1 MEEIIMSKIIRYI
14 IVVFVIIL
22 ICIIGVTIVVKKNN
36 KIVKNSQDGN
46 ISYIEYEDYNELAL
60 KLAEKNGD
68 WSRYRLCENFR
79 KKYNEKDGIFGKMQ
93 FDKVE
98 YRPFHDGKYSF
109 EEYPYLVVTQGSKKT
124 AYMFSLYEALNGYD
138 IQWTDKIEIT
148 DENGNE
154 LEGKIKVD
162 GDSFVR
168 AMQMLAWGYE
178 QEECIGKTEKFK
190 EKYPYFL
197 DLFIHYS
204 PLEFNQIT
212 FLDELSS
219 FEKNEAYF
227 EVDSNLEC
235 KKRTYIVKLI
245 LDKFNFIDDADVKLI
260 NEVKYNKY
268 EQSGGLY
275 IFYKNSDWND
285 LWLTDSFK
293 KKYNSLNGVFPEID
307 KLGNNFSFNTDF
319 NMYNQISIDGIA
331 SINQIRE
338 FIINKNKCF
347 YLYEVY
353 IKDNKYIDDVI
364 YKKLPY
370 DSSMTLEEVRNAY
383 IRDYVEKN

>member
-1 MEEIIMSKIIRYI
+1 MEEVIMPKIIRYI

-36 KIVKNSQDGN
+36 KIVKNSHDEN

-98 YRPFHDGKYSF
+98 YKPFHDGKYPF
-109 EEYPYLVVTQGSKKT
+109 EEYPYLVVTQGLKKT
-124 AYMFSLYEALNGYD
+124 AYMFSLYEAVNGYD
-138 IQWTDKIEIT
+138 LQWTDKIEIT
-148 DENGNE
+148 DETGNE

-162 GDSFVR
+162 KDSFVR
-168 AMQMLAWGYE
+168 AMHMLAWGYE

-212 FLDELSS
+212 FIEELSS

-235 KKRTYIVKLI
+235 KKRTYVVKLT
-245 LDKFNFIDDADVKLI
+245 LDKFNFIDDADVKLRKEMAYEPTSGRHLGAALFYINSNLANLNIGNNLIIKYTKMGSIFQDINLIDLNNQYGKEICEI
-260 NEVKYNKY
+260 NESEDIVKLKLSNGEYKY
-268 EQSGGLY
+268 YLCKYQYG
-275 IFYKNSDWND
+275 KDW
-285 LWLTDSFK
+285 
-293 KKYNSLNGVFPEID
+293 
-307 KLGNNFSFNTDF
+307 
-319 NMYNQISIDGIA
+319 Q
-331 SINQIRE
+331 
-338 FIINKNKCF
+338 
-347 YLYEVY
+347 
-353 IKDNKYIDDVI
+353 IDDI
-364 YKKLPY
+364 QYKELNY
-370 DSSMTLEEVRNAY
+370 DDKDIKKVKSLYLQSLE
-383 IRDYVEKN
+383 DK

>member
-1 MEEIIMSKIIRYI
+1 M
-14 IVVFVIIL
+14 
-22 ICIIGVTIVVKKNN
+22 
-36 KIVKNSQDGN
+36 
-46 ISYIEYEDYNELAL
+46 
-60 KLAEKNGD
+60 
-68 WSRYRLCENFR
+68 
-79 KKYNEKDGIFGKMQ
+79 
-93 FDKVE
+93 
-98 YRPFHDGKYSF
+98 
-109 EEYPYLVVTQGSKKT
+109 
-124 AYMFSLYEALNGYD
+124 
-138 IQWTDKIEIT
+138 
-148 DENGNE
+148 
-154 LEGKIKVD
+154 
-162 GDSFVR
+162 
-168 AMQMLAWGYE
+168 
-178 QEECIGKTEKFK
+178 
-190 EKYPYFL
+190 
-197 DLFIHYS
+197 
-204 PLEFNQIT
+204 
-212 FLDELSS
+212 SS